1 MGFRGLRNSA
11 GAALMATY
19 PVLAQFHM
27 GLAQSAWMLDN
38 DADQRDHHLGCYAAL
53 LGISYGRALAR
64 FNMQIV
70 GAI

>member
-1 MGFRGLRNSA
+1 MRH
-11 GAALMATY
+11 

-27 GLAQSAWMLDN
+27 GLAQSAWLLDG
-38 DADQRDHHLGCYAAL
+38 DADVRDHNLRCYAAL

-70 GAI
+70 GCI